1 VNNTNRALNRVLLL
15 IIGLLFLALG
25 AVGIAIMSWPTATDI
40 WTSAGEN
47 ARSWLDQAIAATA
60 IAGGSLSWIGIGAVV
75 AILVVV
81 VLLILALTSIAG
93 RRSKTAFRSTG
104 AQNPLGRVTV
114 TESFVSDA
122 VKNSLATRD
131 EILSTQV
138 TANDIRNTPVL
149 HVSVTPRQNT
159 DPREV
164 VDHIDRLL
172 TNLATLTGRDTE
184 TYVSIHT
191 GLRARLAHDQR
202 RLS

>member
-1 VNNTNRALNRVLLL
+1 MNNTNRALNRILLL
-15 IIGLLFLALG
+15 IIGVLFLGLG

-40 WTSAGEN
+40 WKSAGKGAE
-47 ARSWLDQAIAATA
+47 SWFDQAFASTQ
-60 IAGGSLSWIGIGAVV
+60 IAGGQATWLGIGAVA
-75 AILVVV
+75 AIVIVI
-81 VLLILALTSIAG
+81 VLLILALTSVSG
-93 RRSKTAFRSTG
+93 RRSKTVLRSSG

-138 TANDIRNTPVL
+138 TANDIRRRPVL

-159 DPREV
+159 DPRVLVEHV
-164 VDHIDRLL
+164 DRLL
-172 TNLATLTGRDTE
+172 TNLATLTGRHAE
-184 TYVSIHT
+184 TYISIHT

>member
-1 VNNTNRALNRVLLL
+1 VNNTNRALNRTLLL
-15 IIGLLFLALG
+15 IIGLLFLGLG
-25 AVGIAIMSWPTATDI
+25 ALGIAIMSWPTATDI
-40 WTSAGEN
+40 WTSGGEN

-60 IAGGSLSWIGIGAVV
+60 IAGGSQSWIGIGAVV
-75 AILVVV
+75 AIVVV
-81 VLLILALTSIAG
+81 IVLLVLALTSVAG
-93 RRSKTAFRSTG
+93 RRSKTAFRSSG
-104 AQNPLGRVTV
+104 EQNPIGRVTV

-131 EILSTQV
+131 EILSAQV
-138 TANDIRNTPVL
+138 TANDIRKTPVL

-159 DPREV
+159 DPREL
-164 VDHIDRLL
+164 VDHLDRLL
-172 TNLATLTGRDTE
+172 ANLATLTGRDTE

>member
-164 VDHIDRLL
+164 VDQIDRLL
-172 TNLATLTGRDTE
+172 TNLATLTGRDTA

>member
-1 VNNTNRALNRVLLL
+1 MNNTNRALNRVLLL

-81 VLLILALTSIAG
+81 VLLILALTSVAG
-93 RRSKTAFRSTG
+93 RRSKTAFRSSG
-104 AQNPLGRVTV
+104 EQNPIGRVTV

-131 EILSTQV
+131 EILSAQV
-138 TANDIRNTPVL
+138 TANDIRKTPVL

-159 DPREV
+159 DPREL
-164 VDHIDRLL
+164 VDHLDRLL
-172 TNLATLTGRDTE
+172 ANLATLTGRDTE

>member
-1 VNNTNRALNRVLLL
+1 MNTTNRALNRTLLL

-25 AVGIAIMSWPTATDI
+25 AVGIAIMSWPTAADV
-40 WTSAGEN
+40 WTAAGED
-47 ARSWLDQAIAATA
+47 ARSWLDQAIAAPV
-60 IAGGSLSWIGIGAVV
+60 IAGGSLSWVAVAAV
-75 AILVVV
+75 LVVV

-93 RRSKTAFRSTG
+93 RRSKTVFRSSG

-122 VKNSLATRD
+122 VKNSLASRD
-131 EILSTQV
+131 EILSSSV
-138 TANDIRNTPVL
+138 TANDIKSRPVL
-149 HVSVTPRQNT
+149 HVAVTPRQNT

-164 VDHIDRLL
+164 VDHLDRLL
-172 TNLATLTGRDTE
+172 TNLAALTGREPE

>member
-1 VNNTNRALNRVLLL
+1 VNNTNRALNRTLLL

-25 AVGIAIMSWPTATDI
+25 ALGIAIMSWPTAADI
-40 WTSAGEN
+40 WTSAGDG
-47 ARSWLDQAIAATA
+47 ARSWLDQAIAASA
-60 IAGGSLSWIGIGAVV
+60 IAGGALSWIGIGAVA
-75 AILVVV
+75 AIVVVIVLLVVA
-81 VLLILALTSIAG
+81 LISIAG
-93 RRSKTAFRSTG
+93 RRSKTVFRSTG

-131 EILSTQV
+131 EILSAQV
-138 TANDIRNTPVL
+138 TANDIRKQPVL

-159 DPREV
+159 DPREL
-164 VDHIDRLL
+164 VDHVDRLL
-172 TNLATLTGRDTE
+172 TNLATLTGRETE

>member
-1 VNNTNRALNRVLLL
+1 MNNTNRALNRVLLL
-15 IIGLLFLALG
+15 IVGLLFLALG

-40 WTSAGEN
+40 WTSAGKD

-60 IAGGSLSWIGIGAVV
+60 IAGGSLSWIGIGAVA

-149 HVSVTPRQNT
+149 HVAVTPRQNT
-159 DPREV
+159 DPREL

-184 TYVSIHT
+184 TYVSVHT

>member
-1 VNNTNRALNRVLLL
+1 MNNTNRALNRTLLL
-15 IIGLLFLALG
+15 IIGLLFLGLG
-25 AVGIAIMSWPTATDI
+25 ALGIAIMSWPTATDI
-40 WTSAGEN
+40 WTSGGEN

-75 AILVVV
+75 AIVVV
-81 VLLILALTSIAG
+81 IVLLVLALTSIAG

-159 DPREV
+159 DPREL
-164 VDHIDRLL
+164 VDHLDRLL
-172 TNLATLTGRDTE
+172 ANLATLTGRDTE

>member
-1 VNNTNRALNRVLLL
+1 MNNTNRALNRVLLL

-81 VLLILALTSIAG
+81 VLLIVALTSVAG
-93 RRSKTAFRSTG
+93 RRSKTAFRSSG
-104 AQNPLGRVTV
+104 EQNPIGRVTV

-131 EILSTQV
+131 EILSAQV
-138 TANDIRNTPVL
+138 TANDIRKTPVL

-159 DPREV
+159 DPREL
-164 VDHIDRLL
+164 VDHLDRLL
-172 TNLATLTGRDTE
+172 ANLATLTGRDTE

>member
-1 VNNTNRALNRVLLL
+1 MNNTNRALNRVLLL

-81 VLLILALTSIAG
+81 VLLILALTTIAG

>member
-1 VNNTNRALNRVLLL
+1 MNNTNRALNRTLLL

-25 AVGIAIMSWPTATDI
+25 ALGIAIMSWPTATDI
-40 WTSAGEN
+40 WTSAGKD
-47 ARSWLDQAIAATA
+47 ARSWLDQAITATA
-60 IAGGSLSWIGIGAVV
+60 IAGGSLSWIGIGAVA
-75 AILVVV
+75 AILVVI

-131 EILSTQV
+131 EILSAQV

-149 HVSVTPRQNT
+149 HVAVTPRQNT

>member
-1 VNNTNRALNRVLLL
+1 MYKR
-15 IIGLLFLALG
+15 
-25 AVGIAIMSWPTATDI
+25 
-40 WTSAGEN
+40 
-47 ARSWLDQAIAATA
+47 QIAATA

>member
-1 VNNTNRALNRVLLL
+1 MNNTNRALNRTLLL

-25 AVGIAIMSWPTATDI
+25 ALGIAIMSWPTATDI
-40 WTSAGEN
+40 WTSAGKD

-60 IAGGSLSWIGIGAVV
+60 IAGGSLSWIGIGAVA
-75 AILVVV
+75 AILVVI

-131 EILSTQV
+131 EILSAQV

-149 HVSVTPRQNT
+149 HVAVTPRQNT

>member
-1 VNNTNRALNRVLLL
+1 MNNTNRALNRVLLL

-60 IAGGSLSWIGIGAVV
+60 IAGGSLSWIGIGAVA

-131 EILSTQV
+131 EILSAQV

-159 DPREV
+159 DPREL
-164 VDHIDRLL
+164 VDHVDRLL

>member
-1 VNNTNRALNRVLLL
+1 MNNTNRALNRVLLL

-131 EILSTQV
+131 EILSAQV
-138 TANDIRNTPVL
+138 TANDIRKTPVL

-159 DPREV
+159 DPREL
-164 VDHIDRLL
+164 VDHLDRLL
-172 TNLATLTGRDTE
+172 ANLATLTGRDTE

>member
-1 VNNTNRALNRVLLL
+1 MNNTNRALNRTLLL

-25 AVGIAIMSWPTATDI
+25 ALGIAIMSWPTATDI
-40 WTSAGEN
+40 WTSAGKD

-60 IAGGSLSWIGIGAVV
+60 IAGGSLSWIGIGAVA
-75 AILVVV
+75 AILVVI

-104 AQNPLGRVTV
+104 AENPLGRVTV

-131 EILSTQV
+131 EILSAQV

-149 HVSVTPRQNT
+149 HVAVTPRQNT